1 GHIHNTCLM
10 EPGDSGGGLFD
21 LEGRLVGIR
30 SYIHQRLSANF
41 DITAV
46 NHPDFKPG
54 FNVLSDHTQ
63 IKKSI
68 TTKQVQ
74 ALSSHIQKL
83 KPYLADTRWAVLT
96 AKKSSYGMMRMLSVY
111 LESIPVELEVF
122 YKLEEAE
129 AWLNQKH

>member
-1 GHIHNTCLM
+1 LPIKTWIDKDKKRIHSIVSGVVSLEEMLNT
-10 EPGDSGGGLFD
+10 
-21 LEGRLVGIR
+21 
-30 SYIHQRLSANF
+30 
-41 DITAV
+41 ITTTV

-63 IKKSI
+63 IKKTI

-122 YKLEEAE
+122 YNLEEAE